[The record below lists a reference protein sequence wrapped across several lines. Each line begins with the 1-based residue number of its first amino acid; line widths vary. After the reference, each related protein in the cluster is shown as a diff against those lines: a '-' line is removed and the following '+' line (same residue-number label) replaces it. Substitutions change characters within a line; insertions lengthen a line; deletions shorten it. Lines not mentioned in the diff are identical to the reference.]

1 MGSVQVLESRT
12 PLASRMLG
20 LQSYYVALLALL
32 IGGHLTQART
42 FQNRRVQNAK
52 QIATI
57 AAIRRAH
64 SAAKS
69 VSKSHLKVKS
79 ATHTSK
85 HTSLSDSDRVNELVL
100 GLLGNT
106 VKRGTDML
114 REEMMSCPDIKSSDL
129 SKDLLALKHAL
140 LAPSKGSDSDH
151 HAPGLSALLAGVK
164 EYHLDAT
171 TSKKKVAD
179 VLMAVLPE

>member
-64 SAAKS
+64 PAA
-69 VSKSHLKVKS
+69 KS

-179 VLMAVLPE
+179 VLMAVLPEEQLSTERS